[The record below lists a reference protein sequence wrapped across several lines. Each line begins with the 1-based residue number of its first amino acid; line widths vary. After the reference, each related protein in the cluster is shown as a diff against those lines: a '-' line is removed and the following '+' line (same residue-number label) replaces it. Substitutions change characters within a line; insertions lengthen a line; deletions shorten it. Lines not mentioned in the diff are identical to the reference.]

1 MHEKT
6 MPTAKRT
13 NAMVKFSWM
22 DEVEDEDEDD
32 EVTELSWALIEAHP
46 CALPLPTLSLSAAG
60 VVNVSFWRILEG
72 LEALYTHELTPLAF
86 D

>member
-1 MHEKT
+1 
-6 MPTAKRT
+6 MPTARRT

-22 DEVEDEDEDD
+22 LEAEEEEEEEEDA
-32 EVTELSWALIEAHP
+32 TELSWALIEAHP

-60 VVNVSFWRILEG
+60 VVKDSALRILAV
-72 LEALYTHELTPLAF
+72 LEALYTHELTPLAL